1 MNLVALFGSPH
12 SSTNEIPTL
21 SYTWSLKKVPF
32 WAEPPRIDHYREYSS
47 RTPCIRMS
55 ILLKWDFLY
64 QKTIRFWGRLTLLKW
79 VWTVIFYPMAPQFL
93 LVVCLIQL
101 QLLFYVFLLSFVF
114 YNRDLYNSLALFL
127 YRSLS
132 LFNYRFSLRLYTII
146 SFFFYVG
153 FPIWM
158 PLASV
163 FASQCVKKTVPVFMG
178 SPKTW

>member
-32 WAEPPRIDHYREYSS
+32 RAEPPRIDHYREYSS

-93 LVVCLIQL
+93 LVVCLIPPDCNFFSMCSFCH
-101 QLLFYVFLLSFVF
+101 LFF

-127 YRSLS
+127 YRFLS

-146 SFFFYVG
+146 SFFFLRG
-153 FPIWM
+153 FSDLHAI
-158 PLASV
+158 
-163 FASQCVKKTVPVFMG
+163 G
-178 SPKTW
+178 

>member
-21 SYTWSLKKVPF
+21 SSTWSLKKVPF
-32 WAEPPRIDHYREYSS
+32 RAEPPRIDHYREYSS
-47 RTPCIRMS
+47 RS

-79 VWTVIFYPMAPQFL
+79 VWTVIFYSMAPQFL

-132 LFNYRFSLRLYTII
+132 LLDYRFFLRLYTII
-146 SFFFYVG
+146 SFFFLRG
-153 FPIWM
+153 FSDLHAI
-158 PLASV
+158 
-163 FASQCVKKTVPVFMG
+163 G
-178 SPKTW
+178 

>member
-21 SYTWSLKKVPF
+21 SSTWSLKKVPF
-32 WAEPPRIDHYREYSS
+32 RAEPPRIDHYREYSS
-47 RTPCIRMS
+47 RS

-146 SFFFYVG
+146 SFFFLRG
-153 FPIWM
+153 FSDLHAI
-158 PLASV
+158 
-163 FASQCVKKTVPVFMG
+163 G
-178 SPKTW
+178 